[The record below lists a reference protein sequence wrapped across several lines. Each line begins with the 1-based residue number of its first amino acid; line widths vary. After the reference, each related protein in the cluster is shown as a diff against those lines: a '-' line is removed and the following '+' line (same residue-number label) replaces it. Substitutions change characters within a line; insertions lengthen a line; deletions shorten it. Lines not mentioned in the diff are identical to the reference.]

1 MHTTSCNDVPY
12 HLQHIINTNTLFDSV
27 INNQP
32 EKKIFCL
39 NSCIE
44 QSIETLQQ
52 LFKLYNISVLN
63 HCEKI
68 ECNSYEEHFRLI
80 ILNILNSILFTVSSK
95 PSNKKKVIFIESFS
109 KNQLNEL
116 ELHFNVSS
124 SSKSFTSPAY
134 LESIYGHY
142 IHQKIINQTINAR
155 LNIVHSEFM
164 HNNQK
169 YLGQTYILQSKTMH

>member
-1 MHTTSCNDVPY
+1 MQKNAIPY
-12 HLQHIINTNTLFDSV
+12 HLQHIINTNNLFDSV
-27 INNQP
+27 INNQQ
-32 EKKIFCL
+32 EKTIFCL

-44 QSIETLQQ
+44 QSVDILEQ

-63 HCEKI
+63 HCKKI

-80 ILNILNSILFTVSSK
+80 ILNILNSILFSISTTST
-95 PSNKKKVIFIESFS
+95 NKKRVIFIESFT
-109 KNQLNEL
+109 KTQVNEL
-116 ELHFNVSS
+116 ELHFNVNS
-124 SSKSFTSPAY
+124 SSKTFTAPSY
-134 LESIYGHY
+134 LETIYGEY